1 VELTFINKGA
11 SIHNWAAPGLPAT
24 GLQVLAMPKDLPAVF
39 LQDVS
44 RLLKGGHPILEAGPN
59 QRAVMRFTPLVAGT
73 YPTLCTI
80 PGHKEMGMVGTLVV
94 TPGPLGSGAASGIQ
108 TNGQGTVGG
117 VQTNGQG
124 ADTGAAA
131 SAPALAHVTRLPQ
144 PTVAPPLPHRPPTLV
159 HVTLTTKEVTG
170 YLADG
175 KPYRFWTF
183 NGSVPG
189 PMIRVRQ
196 GDTVEVTLKNAPDST
211 VSHSIDFH
219 AAAGPDAGGDATQV
233 APGQA
238 ATFRFKALNPGVYL
252 YHCMTMPVAEHIA
265 NGMYG
270 LVVVEPPGGLP
281 HVDRE
286 FYVVEG
292 EIYLQ
297 GTPHAPSFSM
307 GHLLAAQP
315 DYVVFN
321 GSVGALQ
328 GAHGLTAH
336 VGDSVRIFYGMAG
349 PNLAASLHI
358 IGVIFDRVYQEGATE
373 PAHNV
378 GVTLVPAGGT
388 TMVEF
393 TVRAP
398 GHYTLVDHSFAR
410 VLKGAI
416 GSLTVSGPSHPS
428 VFQVV
433 RLAHTD
439 TEAPAPT
446 TSAPSASAP
455 GTIVI
460 HNAPRT
466 AVVGQAERFSALLS
480 GQPHTALTYVLRY
493 PDGHE
498 ERIPV
503 RTDGRGYSSYTFHVS
518 PYQARGFRELGTVAV
533 EDASG
538 RVLAST
544 HLAIQQRGSFPCET
558 PILPGGSGD
567 SSPQTC

>member
-1 VELTFINKGA
+1 MT
-11 SIHNWAAPGLPAT
+11 
-24 GLQVLAMPKDLPAVF
+24 
-39 LQDVS
+39 
-44 RLLKGGHPILEAGPN
+44 
-59 QRAVMRFTPLVAGT
+59 
-73 YPTLCTI
+73 
-80 PGHKEMGMVGTLVV
+80 GMVM
-94 TPGPLGSGAASGIQ
+94 P
-108 TNGQGTVGG
+108 
-117 VQTNGQG
+117 
-124 ADTGAAA
+124 DTGGA
-131 SAPALAHVTRLPQ
+131 ALAHVTRLPA
-144 PTVAPPLPHRPPTLV
+144 PTVAPPLPQRPATLV

-219 AAAGPDAGGDATQV
+219 AASGPDAGGDATQV
-233 APGQA
+233 APGQS

-281 HVDRE
+281 PVDRE

-297 GTPHAPSFSM
+297 GTAQQHTPSFSM

-336 VGDSVRIFYGMAG
+336 VGDRVRIFYGMAG

-373 PAHNV
+373 PEHNV

-398 GHYTLVDHSFAR
+398 GKYSLIDHSFAR

-416 GSLTVSGPSHPS
+416 GSLTVSGPSQPT

-433 RLAHTD
+433 RLAH
-439 TEAPAPT
+439 
-446 TSAPSASAP
+446 S
-455 GTIVI
+455 
-460 HNAPRT
+460 
-466 AVVGQAERFSALLS
+466 
-480 GQPHTALTYVLRY
+480 
-493 PDGHE
+493 
-498 ERIPV
+498 
-503 RTDGRGYSSYTFHVS
+503 
-518 PYQARGFRELGTVAV
+518 
-533 EDASG
+533 
-538 RVLAST
+538 
-544 HLAIQQRGSFPCET
+544 
-558 PILPGGSGD
+558 
-567 SSPQTC
+567 

>member
-1 VELTFINKGA
+1 VTRLTVTATEFAFAPAALEVPAGQPVEITFINKGA
-11 SIHNWAAPGLPAT
+11 SIHNWAVPSLAAT
-24 GLQVLAMPKDLPAVF
+24 RLQVISMPHNLP
-39 LQDVS
+39 DVY
-44 RLLKGGHPILEAGPN
+44 LHDMTKLIGDGHPIVVAGPN
-59 QRAVMRFTPLVAGT
+59 QRAVIRFTPLDVGT
-73 YPTLCTI
+73 YQMLCTI
-80 PGHKEMGMVGTLVV
+80 PGHKELGMVGTLVV
-94 TPGPLGSGAASGIQ
+94 PVSHLEPDAGGEVHS
-108 TNGQGTVGG
+108 NGQGPDRGRAE
-117 VQTNGQG
+117 GQDADAMSG
-124 ADTGAAA
+124 MEMPDTGAV
-131 SAPALAHVTRLPQ
+131 APAHVARLPQ
-144 PTVAPPLPHRPPTLV
+144 APVAPPLPHRPPTLV
-159 HVTLTTKEVTG
+159 HVTLTAKEVVG

-175 KPYRFWTF
+175 VPYRFWTF

-196 GDTVEVTLKNAPDST
+196 GDTVEVTLKNALDST

-219 AAAGPDAGGDATQV
+219 AATGPDAGGDATQV
-233 APGQA
+233 APGQS

-281 HVDRE
+281 PVDRE

-292 EIYLQ
+292 EFYLQ
-297 GTPHAPSFSM
+297 GLHQSHTMPSFSKDK
-307 GHLLAAQP
+307 LLAEQP

-336 VGDSVRIFYGMAG
+336 VGDRVRIFYGMAG
-349 PNLAASLHI
+349 PNLASSLHI

-393 TVRAP
+393 TMRAP

-416 GSLTVSGPSHPS
+416 GSLTVSGPSQPS

-433 RLAHTD
+433 RPAH
-439 TEAPAPT
+439 
-446 TSAPSASAP
+446 S
-455 GTIVI
+455 
-460 HNAPRT
+460 
-466 AVVGQAERFSALLS
+466 
-480 GQPHTALTYVLRY
+480 
-493 PDGHE
+493 
-498 ERIPV
+498 
-503 RTDGRGYSSYTFHVS
+503 
-518 PYQARGFRELGTVAV
+518 
-533 EDASG
+533 
-538 RVLAST
+538 
-544 HLAIQQRGSFPCET
+544 
-558 PILPGGSGD
+558 
-567 SSPQTC
+567 